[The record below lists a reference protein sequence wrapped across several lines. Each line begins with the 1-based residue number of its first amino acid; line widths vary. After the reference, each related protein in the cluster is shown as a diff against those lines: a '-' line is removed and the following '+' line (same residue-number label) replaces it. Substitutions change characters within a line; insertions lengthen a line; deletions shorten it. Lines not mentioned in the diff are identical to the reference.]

1 MSVISGIRG
10 SRADRSASPGRSK
23 YPLALAGSGADEG
36 VGLKS
41 LSHPIDASPSLRARA
56 EVVRCAENEGGT
68 PLTGRRRGDAPTGSA
83 FQGLQVWINGA
94 VGYVLQRLVRRVYRN
109 KIGDWCAELV
119 VDDQTLEEVF
129 DHHPTAT
136 MMHALK
142 AGGTEISEDI
152 LSQGAEGEDF
162 SGRGEG
168 D

>member
-1 MSVISGIRG
+1 
-10 SRADRSASPGRSK
+10 
-23 YPLALAGSGADEG
+23 
-36 VGLKS
+36 
-41 LSHPIDASPSLRARA
+41 
-56 EVVRCAENEGGT
+56 
-68 PLTGRRRGDAPTGSA
+68 LTGRRRGDAPTGSA

-94 VGYVLQRLVRRVYRN
+94 VGYILQRLVRRVYRN

-129 DHHPTAT
+129 DHHPTTT
-136 MMHALK
+136 MMRALK